1 MNNYYRASGLL
12 MLALT
17 GCSAPPQ
24 TPTLQ
29 REVGQLN
36 RQLQTLTAQALALE
50 QQNTLNSHSTHGVY
64 LLPSAKNSAILEST
78 IGKLSISLSH
88 IEPEA
93 NGTQAL
99 LHVRLLEGTALPA
112 FHAQLDWGQLDPV
125 SSKPLPSETHTQQLM
140 LDAPLLPKT
149 EAIFGVRLSGVTP
162 EQLGFIRLHQV
173 ETSRP

>member
-1 MNNYYRASGLL
+1 M
-12 MLALT
+12 
-17 GCSAPPQ
+17 
-24 TPTLQ
+24 
-29 REVGQLN
+29 GQLN

-64 LLPSAKNSAILEST
+64 LLPSAKNSAILESN

-125 SSKPLPSETHTQQLM
+125 SSKPLPSEIHPAVDARRPPIAQNRSHIWCAAKRCHTG
-140 LDAPLLPKT
+140 A
-149 EAIFGVRLSGVTP
+149 ARVYTP
-162 EQLGFIRLHQV
+162 A
-173 ETSRP
+173 SS

>member
-1 MNNYYRASGLL
+1 MNNCYRASGLL
-12 MLALT
+12 ILVLA

-36 RQLQTLTAQALALE
+36 RQLQTLTAQAIALE
-50 QQNTLNSHSTHGVY
+50 QQNSLNSHSTHGVY
-64 LLPSAKNSAILEST
+64 LLPSAKSSAILQSN
-78 IGKLSISLSH
+78 IGKLSVSLSN
-88 IEPEA
+88 IESEA

-99 LHVRLLEGTALPA
+99 LHIRLLEGAALPA

-125 SSKPLPSETHTQQLM
+125 SNKPLPSETQTQALA
-140 LDAPLLPKT
+140 LDAPLLPKA
-149 EAIFGVRLSGVTP
+149 EAVFGVRLSGVTP

-173 ETSRP
+173 ETNRP